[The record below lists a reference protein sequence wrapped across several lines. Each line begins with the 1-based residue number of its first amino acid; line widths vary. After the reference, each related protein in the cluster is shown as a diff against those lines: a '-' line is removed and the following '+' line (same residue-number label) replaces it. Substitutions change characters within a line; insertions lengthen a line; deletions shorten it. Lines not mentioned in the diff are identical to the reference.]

1 MYLSPILGIFR
12 EGGHGKL
19 NAFSLVFA
27 KLYTLLVLSKGKT
40 FRKKYMKY
48 DLCLSVKMLLEMRVQ
63 SITL

>member
-12 EGGHGKL
+12 EGCHGKL

-27 KLYTLLVLSKGKT
+27 KLYTLLVLSKGKA

-63 SITL
+63 CITL